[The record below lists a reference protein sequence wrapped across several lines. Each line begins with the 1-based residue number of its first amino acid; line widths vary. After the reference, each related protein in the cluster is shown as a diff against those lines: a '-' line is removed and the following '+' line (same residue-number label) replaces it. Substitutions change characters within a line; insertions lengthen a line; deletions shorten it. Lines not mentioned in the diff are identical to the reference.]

1 VFFRVLRGFSFAVS
15 RKEIAMP
22 LTPGQIL
29 QNRYRIISLL
39 GQGGMGAVYRAW
51 DNRLNVP
58 VAVKEMVPQPGLD
71 PQMLDALRRQ
81 FQQEA
86 TVLARMSHP
95 NLVRVTDFFEE
106 GGNAYL
112 VMEFVEGQSLADL
125 IGQYGALPEHQVL
138 AWAAQLL
145 DALAY
150 CHSKGIIHRDIKP
163 QNIIIRSDGRPVLVD
178 FGLVKLWDPR
188 DPRTQTVVRAMG
200 TPEYAPPEQYGISG
214 HTDPRSDLYS
224 LGATLYHALTGCP
237 PLPATERMARPE
249 QSQPLRALAPGVSP
263 ATEAA
268 VTRAM
273 ELSVNARFASAAE
286 MRAALWAGSPSSA
299 VASPTAAAPS
309 VQPTVPPLPAAPALS
324 WLWIGLAGAGLL
336 VVLSICCI
344 VVFNFGP
351 FSLSP
356 TPTAPDTATPPPPA
370 TPFSPSPTPFVAI
383 PSPTPLLPTAT
394 PIPPTATR
402 ACPSVSGPFAAVW
415 VQVRGRVGCAT
426 GSAIRGL
433 VAEENFER
441 GKMFWREPIDTAQ
454 ALVLFHNGTWRIYH
468 HSPYPGEPEFWCPDA
483 HTPARCPPTPKR
495 GFGMMWCDIP
505 EIRQGLG
512 NATDCER
519 GYQGAM
525 QSFEQGFMLQTD
537 SGAIYVFFQD
547 GTWQRW

>member
-1 VFFRVLRGFSFAVS
+1 
-15 RKEIAMP
+15 MP
-22 LTPGQIL
+22 LTPGQML
-29 QNRYRIISLL
+29 QNRYRIVSLL
-39 GQGGMGAVYRAW
+39 GQGGMGAVYKAW
-51 DNRLNVP
+51 DHRLNVP

-125 IGQYGALPEHQVL
+125 IAARGPLPEAQVL
-138 AWAAQLL
+138 SWADSLL

-150 CHSKGIIHRDIKP
+150 CHSRGVIHRDIKP
-163 QNIIIRSDGRPVLVD
+163 QNIIIRPDGRPVLVD

-224 LGATLYHALTGCP
+224 LGATLYHALAGQP
-237 PLPATERMARPE
+237 PLPAAERMARPE
-249 QSQPLRALAPGVSP
+249 QSQPLRALAPEVSP

-286 MRAALWAGSPSSA
+286 MRAALRVGAPSPA
-299 VASPTAAAPS
+299 MASPPTAIPS
-309 VQPTVPPLPAAPALS
+309 IQPTVPPLPAAPALP
-324 WLWIGLAGAGLL
+324 WLWVGLAGAGLL

-356 TPTAPDTATPPPPA
+356 TPTAPATATSLPTA

-383 PSPTPLLPTAT
+383 PSTTPLLPTAT

-415 VQVRGRVGCAT
+415 AQVRDRVGCAT
-426 GSAIRGL
+426 GSTIWGL

-454 ALVLFHNGTWRIYH
+454 ALVLFNNGTWRIYH

-483 HTPARCPPTPKR
+483 NTPARCPPTPKR

-537 SGAIYVFFQD
+537 SGAIYIFFQD